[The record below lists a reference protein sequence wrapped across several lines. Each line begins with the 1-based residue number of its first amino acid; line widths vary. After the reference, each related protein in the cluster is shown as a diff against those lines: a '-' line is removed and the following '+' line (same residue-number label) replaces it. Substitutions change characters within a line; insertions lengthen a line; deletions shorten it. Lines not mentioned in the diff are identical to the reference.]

1 MLLTISTT
9 HKPATDLGYLM
20 HKNPIR
26 CQSSD
31 LAFGTVHIFYPEANE
46 DKCSMAMV
54 LDIDPVEI
62 IRSRKR
68 ISGTQLEQYINDR
81 PYVASSFVSVA
92 IAQVLGSALKGQCKD
107 RPELIELEMPLVV
120 KISVLPSRGGQE
132 ILYRLFEPL
141 GYEMSIEGYRLDE
154 KYEEWGQS
162 SYYTVELKKTTTVK
176 ELLSHLYV
184 LIPVLDNHKHYYIG
198 RDEVEKLLQRGQG
211 WLAHHPEKELIAKRY
226 LKFRSSLARE
236 ALARLV
242 EEEISEID
250 EENASTEEEAEREI
264 SLNEERLKTVISVL
278 KETDVK
284 KVIDL
289 GCGEGQLLK
298 LLLKEKQFEQILGM
312 DVSIRSLEIA
322 RQKLHLDNLPAT
334 QRKRIELIHGSLMYR
349 DKRFEGF
356 DAATVI
362 EVIEHMDPPRLV
374 AFERVVFEFAKPKT
388 VIITTPNKEY
398 NVVWETLEADK
409 LRHGDHRF
417 EWTREEFQNWCET
430 ITQKYDYQVRFMS
443 IGPEQERVGCPTQMG
458 VFTALE

>member
-162 SYYTVELKKTTTVK
+162 CS
-176 ELLSHLYV
+176 
-184 LIPVLDNHKHYYIG
+184 
-198 RDEVEKLLQRGQG
+198 VEKL
-211 WLAHHPEKELIAKRY
+211 
-226 LKFRSSLARE
+226 F
-236 ALARLV
+236 
-242 EEEISEID
+242 
-250 EENASTEEEAEREI
+250 
-264 SLNEERLKTVISVL
+264 
-278 KETDVK
+278 
-284 KVIDL
+284 
-289 GCGEGQLLK
+289 
-298 LLLKEKQFEQILGM
+298 
-312 DVSIRSLEIA
+312 
-322 RQKLHLDNLPAT
+322 
-334 QRKRIELIHGSLMYR
+334 
-349 DKRFEGF
+349 
-356 DAATVI
+356 
-362 EVIEHMDPPRLV
+362 
-374 AFERVVFEFAKPKT
+374 
-388 VIITTPNKEY
+388 NK
-398 NVVWETLEADK
+398 
-409 LRHGDHRF
+409 
-417 EWTREEFQNWCET
+417 
-430 ITQKYDYQVRFMS
+430 
-443 IGPEQERVGCPTQMG
+443 
-458 VFTALE
+458 